1 MALDPSIILG
11 IKPGNFTPP
20 QEMYAQKMQLDQN
33 ELANRLGGLKIK
45 EFEQGQA
52 DQNQLRNV
60 YSQFGADTAA
70 NTNALYR
77 AGLGKEAGAY
87 AKSQTEQQKAAADV
101 DHTKIKAAK
110 ERFDLIGQQLGF
122 VKDNPTMENA
132 QAAIQNMVNAGI
144 MPPEVAQQKLAD
156 FQKDPTPQGIQ
167 RLATMGFQGALEASK
182 QLPTFQTRNTG
193 GTTDTLSI
201 NPVTGKVMVANSVR
215 NTQSPDSIAS
225 NATAQRGQNMTDA
238 RTREGQ
244 AMTLTKPFEI
254 TGEDG
259 KPVLVQQDKQ
269 GNIKPVQGYTPKQG
283 ASKPLTDT
291 QAKAL
296 QFGSRMQE
304 SEDIIGKLAAKGTEQ
319 PGLIKRGADVI
330 GAGAAANWTQSAP
343 QQQVEQAQRNFI
355 NAALRR
361 ESGAAIAE
369 SEFANARQQYFPQP
383 GDSAAVIAQK
393 ATNRQQATR
402 GILAEVPDSENRVA
416 KVRATPAAPNIDALL
431 DKYK

>member
-1 MALDPSIILG
+1 MAIDASIYNAVPRPEAFDPLTAMA
-11 IKPGNFTPP
+11 K
-20 QEMYAQKMQLDQN
+20 QEQLASARNQ
-33 ELANRLGGLKIK
+33 NRLTDLAYSEKQRDVAGDNALARLLSQGLKSEDVATGLASQGYGGK
-45 EFEQGQA
+45 SMAYTKSQQDAAKVKSETDAKNFETASKRTEAMGQA
-52 DQNQLRNV
+52 
-60 YSQFGADTAA
+60 
-70 NTNALYR
+70 
-77 AGLGKEAGAY
+77 LGW
-87 AKSQTEQQKAAADV
+87 
-101 DHTKIKAAK
+101 
-110 ERFDLIGQQLGF
+110 L
-122 VKDNPTMENA
+122 KDNPTPDNAVKTVQYLVEN
-132 QAAIQNMVNAGI
+132 GI
-144 MPPEVAQQKLAD
+144 MPPDKAQSAISQ
-156 FQKDPTPQGIQ
+156 FQADPTPQGIAKFAMLGYQ
-167 RLATMGFQGALEASK
+167 ASLKAKDQLAQ
-182 QLPTFQTRNTG
+182 FQTRNTG

-201 NPVTGKVMVANSVR
+201 NPVTGQVAVANSVK

-238 RTREGQ
+238 RARET
-244 AMTLTKPFEI
+244 ASMALSKPFEI

-304 SEDIIGKLAAKGTEQ
+304 SEDIIGQLAAKGTEQ
-319 PGLIKRGADVI
+319 PGLIKRGADLI

-361 ESGAAIAE
+361 ESGAAIAD
-369 SEFANARQQYFPQP
+369 SEFANAKQQYFPQP

-393 ATNRQQATR
+393 AANRQQATR

-416 KVRATPAAPNIDALL
+416 KVRAKPAAPNIDALL